1 VFFLNADREVAMQ
14 RRWLWLALAASLLP
28 AVTSA
33 QQAADACALMSRDEF
48 QGLTGKPEFTDPT
61 PMPWGGDGSVCG
73 FGNGQILLLSGAES
87 PAAFDRM
94 LAGFGQQD
102 LPRTPVEGLG
112 DGAFA
117 LFFDP
122 EDKYQD
128 HGATVVFGA
137 GPPTVAVTVYA
148 DEGQP
153 AEAALPQAMAVAQ
166 AVATKLPPR

>member
-1 VFFLNADREVAMQ
+1 
-14 RRWLWLALAASLLP
+14 
-28 AVTSA
+28 
-33 QQAADACALMSRDEF
+33 
-48 QGLTGKPEFTDPT
+48 
-61 PMPWGGDGSVCG
+61 MPWGGDGSVCG
-73 FGNGQILLLSGAES
+73 FGNGQILLLSGARVRRLR
-87 PAAFDRM
+87 PACWRAS
-94 LAGFGQQD
+94 AS
-102 LPRTPVEGLG
+102 RTCPDPVEGLG

-137 GPPTVAVTVYA
+137 GPPTVSVTVYA